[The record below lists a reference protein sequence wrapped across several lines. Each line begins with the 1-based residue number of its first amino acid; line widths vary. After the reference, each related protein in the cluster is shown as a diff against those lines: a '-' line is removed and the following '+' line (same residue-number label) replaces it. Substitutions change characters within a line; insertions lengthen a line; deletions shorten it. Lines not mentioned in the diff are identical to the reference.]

1 MATKNPYK
9 GITFYPKMDTWCIGA
24 YANVNGK
31 VYHLSMTRFVYGS
44 SIDHPIENP
53 EWERSEH
60 MDDWLQ
66 EKEPNAS
73 SFWVAGFSFGA
84 YIAIQI
90 MMRRIEVN
98 RFIAIGT
105 PANMFDLSFI
115 YPCPTNGLFIHS
127 EKDIVAPF
135 KEADKI
141 IKKAIRTKDK
151 EILLKTFKN
160 TDHFFTNHEEDVL
173 KVVDQYI
180 KDELAKGVKNN
191 ISL

>member
-66 EKEPNAS
+66 EKEVWRFNVKSVEEMKSYFKDDGLYQKNFLNALP
-73 SFWVAGFSFGA
+73 
-84 YIAIQI
+84 Q
-90 MMRRIEVN
+90 
-98 RFIAIGT
+98 
-105 PANMFDLSFI
+105 
-115 YPCPTNGLFIHS
+115 
-127 EKDIVAPF
+127 
-135 KEADKI
+135 
-141 IKKAIRTKDK
+141 
-151 EILLKTFKN
+151 
-160 TDHFFTNHEEDVL
+160 
-173 KVVDQYI
+173 
-180 KDELAKGVKNN
+180 LAKLNKRKV
-191 ISL
+191 